1 MTASPVSILVI
12 ENHPL
17 MRSALCAA
25 ISDEPDLAIAA
36 VTANGNDILTTAE
49 ALHPDI
55 ILLALSDPGTEELKT
70 LKVLRTKLPAASILA
85 LTSNDVPDQAR
96 ASLECGAHATLSQ
109 NAPRN
114 KLLRVLRQLPVA
126 RH

>member
-1 MTASPVSILVI
+1 MTASPVSVLVI

-25 ISDEPDLAIAA
+25 IADEPDLAIAA
-36 VTANGNDILTTAE
+36 VTANGNDILTTVE

-55 ILLALSDPGTEELKT
+55 ILLGLSDPGTQELKT
-70 LKVLRTKLPAASILA
+70 LKVLRSKLPAASILA
-85 LTSNDVPDQAR
+85 LTSNDVPEQAQ

-114 KLLRVLRQLPVA
+114 ELLRVLRQLPVA